1 MVEQASQQISSG
13 ETAVVVGAGLA
24 GLLAAAAL
32 SDFFKNVVVVERDR
46 LPTRPGLRKGV
57 PQGAHVHTLL
67 GYAVEAFDQLV
78 PGMGCRILTLAVR
91 KRCAAVMIL
100 PLILGELM
108 RRFVEGADRG
118 QWSLLPECLDD
129 FIDESNPVRVIDVFV
144 DALDLA
150 EMSFEG
156 VEPAATGR
164 PSYHP
169 SVLLKLYIY
178 GYLNRV
184 QSSRRLE
191 REAGRNVE
199 VMWLLGR
206 LAPDHKTIADFRKDN
221 SLALRKVCARF
232 VELCREMGLLATA
245 SVAIDGSK
253 FKAVNNR
260 DKNFTKAKVQR
271 RRAQLEESVGRYLS
285 QLDTADRQEPTEALA
300 AKVAR
305 LTEKLPKLKEEMD
318 KLAAYEKQM
327 LASPDQ
333 QISLSDPDSRSMATS
348 GRGSGVVGYNVQVAV
363 DTEHHLIIAHEV
375 TNTGSDRAQLAN
387 IACRAKAVLGV
398 EKLEAVADRGYY
410 SGEEILACDKAGI
423 AVTLPKP
430 MTSGLE
436 ARGRF
441 GKQDFVYLNG
451 EDAYR
456 CPAGEKL
463 IYHYT
468 NEEDD
473 QQLRRYWTNACRDC
487 ALKTS
492 CTTGKERRITRWEH
506 EHVLEEAQR
515 RLDNNPHAMRQR
527 RETVEHPFGTMK
539 ARMGATHFLT
549 KTLPKVAAEMA
560 LSVLAYNLT
569 RVMNIIGIKP
579 LIAAIAA

>member
-1 MVEQASQQISSG
+1 MPTGAENVRSWRQTGSDRRTLK
-13 ETAVVVGAGLA
+13 TAL
-24 GLLAAAAL
+24 
-32 SDFFKNVVVVERDR
+32 
-46 LPTRPGLRKGV
+46 
-57 PQGAHVHTLL
+57 
-67 GYAVEAFDQLV
+67 
-78 PGMGCRILTLAVR
+78 MTLAVR
-91 KRCAAVMIL
+91 KRCAAVMIF

-441 GKQDFVYLNG
+441 GKQDFVYLND

-487 ALKTS
+487 ALKAS